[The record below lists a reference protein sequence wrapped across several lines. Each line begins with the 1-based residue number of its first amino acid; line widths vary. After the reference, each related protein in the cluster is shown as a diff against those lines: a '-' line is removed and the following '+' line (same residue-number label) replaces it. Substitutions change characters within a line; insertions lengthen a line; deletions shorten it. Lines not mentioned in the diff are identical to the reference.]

1 MDSYDKSSVDTSNSS
16 KEYRSN
22 YSCDLDLDKTY
33 KNALLNYE
41 NEEDIL
47 FNMKNAIFI
56 NYGEEIYK
64 DILNLYNLKIKEF
77 AIDKFDIDLWN
88 KCLEIHSHVQDTEIK
103 FCCCN
108 LLFKTPINNKSVKD
122 MYHNLVQMK
131 WKYEKIK
138 QYTLISNMYI
148 ESRLRNP
155 IQN

>member
-22 YSCDLDLDKTY
+22 YTCDLDLDKTY
-33 KNALLNYE
+33 KNTLLNYE

-77 AIDKFDIDLWN
+77 DIDKFDIDLWN
-88 KCLEIHSHVQDTEIK
+88 KCLETHSHVQDTEIK

-138 QYTLISNMYI
+138 QYILISNMYI